1 WKFSGSQFFGI
12 SELRTKPE
20 GKVEY
25 EKGPYILSSYRLDNG
40 TYLIKDTGQT
50 GTHFT
55 SSSTTYQTDESVWHK
70 TGSGS
75 KCNWWTVCIA
85 QDYWSKWTETI
96 PTKTITTKTLKA
108 DYPIAIEFMGW
119 DQGTVSVESSADV
132 ILNGDIRNNA
142 GATTIRSTAG
152 SIFQGNDTALIS
164 SRDLTLDAAG
174 SVGGALGSDPVRSI
188 QTALGGVLDAEA
200 ASGNVLVTQTAGDLR
215 VGTVTAG
222 GAPTAGAGKVV
233 LQSDGSI
240 VAASGASLIEGG
252 RIELTSD
259 SGAIGATDAPLAVNV
274 GYVDNLNDRRF

>member
-1 WKFSGSQFFGI
+1 GEVVKGGYIQLFGQILNTSEGSAGKLRVLDGYGQIHVENPTDRAVVLNRLDAGADPTGTGRGTAGRIDIMDIQEINPDNSSDVIHTVYTRDYDVESGVGVMSILTERGVLGTDGLFDIAFSSSSTSTANNGRTASYNPQTGLRYVWTTGTDNSSVKYWKFSGSQFFGI

-119 DQGTVSVESSADV
+119 DQGTVSVE
-132 ILNGDIRNNA
+132 
-142 GATTIRSTAG
+142 
-152 SIFQGNDTALIS
+152 
-164 SRDLTLDAAG
+164 
-174 SVGGALGSDPVRSI
+174 
-188 QTALGGVLDAEA
+188 
-200 ASGNVLVTQTAGDLR
+200 
-215 VGTVTAG
+215 
-222 GAPTAGAGKVV
+222 
-233 LQSDGSI
+233 
-240 VAASGASLIEGG
+240 
-252 RIELTSD
+252 
-259 SGAIGATDAPLAVNV
+259 
-274 GYVDNLNDRRF
+274 